1 MIESGNENVNWRL
14 CFARERGK
22 KKVMQYIN
30 TVVFWHDIPSD
41 NLHALTK
48 YTTKTHTE
56 KILKTDLLLFY

>member
-1 MIESGNENVNWRL
+1 MKMSIGDYVSHVKEE
-14 CFARERGK
+14 

-41 NLHALTK
+41 NPHALAK